1 MILIGRSSSSF
12 FLHKLRMDHICKL
25 ISVGKSV
32 LENEYMALDMEHLID
47 TLERTHNEKG
57 EMQIREL

>member
-1 MILIGRSSSSF
+1 
-12 FLHKLRMDHICKL
+12 MDHICKL